1 MLRPL
6 DRLRAIVRTLR
17 SEGGCPWDRAQT
29 HRTLREG
36 LIEECYELIEAIDA
50 DDPDA
55 IREELGDVLLQVFMH
70 ARIAEEA
77 RQFNVADVAN
87 AIAYKLIARHP
98 HAFVPYPEA
107 GRDEKRVRLE
117 TVSQVLDHWHRAKAG
132 EKPERQSALDGIPA
146 GLPALM
152 RAEKIQKKAARVGFD
167 WPDAAGVIAKVKE
180 EIEELS
186 REMASGQQGRVED
199 EVGDLLFSVVNLAR
213 ALGVE
218 TESALRH
225 ASAKF
230 ERRFRHMEKA
240 MAAKGL
246 RMEDCAIEQLET
258 EWQAAKRSDDP
269 GAA

>member
-17 SEGGCPWDRAQT
+17 AEGGCPWDREQT

-50 DDPDA
+50 DDPHA
-55 IREELGDVLLQVFMH
+55 MREELGDVLLQVFMH

-77 RQFNVADVAN
+77 RRFDIADVAN
-87 AIAYKLIARHP
+87 AIAHKLIARHP
-98 HAFVPYPEA
+98 HVFVPYPEA
-107 GRDEKRVRLE
+107 GGDKKQVRLD

-132 EKPERQSALDGIPA
+132 EKPERESALDGVPA

-167 WPDAAGVIAKVKE
+167 WPDAAGVIDKVRE

-186 REMASGQQGRVED
+186 RELVARERDRVED

-218 TESALRH
+218 AESALRH
-225 ASAKF
+225 ASSKF
-230 ERRFRHMEKA
+230 DRRFRIMENA
-240 MAAKGL
+240 LRAKGI
-246 RMEDCAIEQLET
+246 RMGDCGIEQLEA
-258 EWQAAKRSDDP
+258 EWQAAKRI
-269 GAA
+269 AAGD